1 MSYKVCFAWY
11 NLAITINNVRIVTK
25 TSISDFFLAIVN
37 SQLPFL
43 TFSQNCIS
51 WSRNYDYFLAIAN
64 LYLTILAFF
73 SQFWLFFWRL
83 LSEIRYKLWIV
94 SYKVQFWKKVT
105 FVQLRVYISQFWH
118 LFLRIVFISRNS
130 DFFQHWILHLIS
142 QFRLFSAFFFYIL
155 QFWVKKC
162 QNCEIKSLTF
172 SGRNGP
178 PYYSVLIQRVLL
190 DNCCTVW
197 SNFWTATTSYFEILI
212 NLLRLQ
218 GLFVDLFAP
227 YQDFQTK
234 PEPPTAGM
242 LRLWWSLLNMLQH
255 ASSHLFPSFSLLLAF
270 FLLYICR
277 TIFCFIVPGKLHTS
291 FSVVKRYIEDTIGF
305 KIWFDTFL

>member
-1 MSYKVCFAWY
+1 M
-11 NLAITINNVRIVTK
+11 I
-25 TSISDFFLAIVN
+25 
-37 SQLPFL
+37 
-43 TFSQNCIS
+43 
-51 WSRNYDYFLAIAN
+51 
-64 LYLTILAFF
+64 
-73 SQFWLFFWRL
+73 
-83 LSEIRYKLWIV
+83 
-94 SYKVQFWKKVT
+94 
-105 FVQLRVYISQFWH
+105 
-118 LFLRIVFISRNS
+118 
-130 DFFQHWILHLIS
+130 
-142 QFRLFSAFFFYIL
+142 FFFTSCNSEL
-155 QFWVKKC
+155 KKC

-172 SGRNGP
+172 LNFVFSGRNGP
-178 PYYSVLIQRVLL
+178 PYYSILIQRVLL

-197 SNFWTATTSYFEILI
+197 SNFWTATTSYVEILI

-242 LRLWWSLLNMLQH
+242 LRVWWSLLNMLQH